1 MKIKHETFFLLAL
14 LGLLATSCSKNEQL
28 VSSIVNLSS
37 VDITIHYTR
46 FINASGSASVTLSPH
61 QEFITSEV
69 TSTYYQDPFGS
80 HIGYAPHIAMTVD
93 SITSS
98 LGKVVNHVDTES
110 YEYKKGRVPFH
121 KHVSIVRDASF

>member
-1 MKIKHETFFLLAL
+1 MKIKHQTFSLLAL
-14 LGLLATSCSKNEQL
+14 LALLVTSCTVRERSE
-28 VSSIVNLSS
+28 SSVVNLSS

-46 FINASGSASVTLSPH
+46 YRTASGSSSITISPH
-61 QEFITSEV
+61 QEFITYQGEDV
-69 TSTYYQDPFGS
+69 YYIGS
-80 HIGYAPHIAMTVD
+80 HIDDTPTLAIGVD

-98 LGKVVNHVDTES
+98 LGKVVNPLDTES